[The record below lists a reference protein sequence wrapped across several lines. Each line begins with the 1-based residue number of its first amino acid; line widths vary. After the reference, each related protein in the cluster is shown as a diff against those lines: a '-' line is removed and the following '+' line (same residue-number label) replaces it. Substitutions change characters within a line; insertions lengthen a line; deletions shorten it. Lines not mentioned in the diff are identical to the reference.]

1 MTSFG
6 TISHITHI
14 ELGLVKK
21 SACWRSKMLFQGQKK
36 EGLRCTKAII
46 KLIQNQRK
54 VFLGK
59 IITMDKLAISLH
71 TPENKNQSKQ
81 WLKKGTPGPVMPKA
95 QAWWSKQMVLAFFD
109 KKGMKNTHYA
119 PRGKTVNTNYIIKA
133 LCTFLKVLKEKM
145 PELCAGD

>member
-1 MTSFG
+1 MTSFR
-6 TISHITHI
+6 TISHIAHI

-36 EGLRCTKAII
+36 EWLRCTKAII
-46 KLIQNQRK
+46 TRIQNQRK

-59 IITMDKLAISLH
+59 IITMDELAISLH

-81 WLKKGTPGPVMPKA
+81 WLKKGTRGPVMAKTHA
-95 QAWWSKQMVLAFFD
+95 RCGKQMVLTFFD
-109 KKGMKNTHYA
+109 KKGMKCTDYA
-119 PRGKTVNTNYIIKA
+119 PMGETDNTNYIIND

-145 PELCAGD
+145 P